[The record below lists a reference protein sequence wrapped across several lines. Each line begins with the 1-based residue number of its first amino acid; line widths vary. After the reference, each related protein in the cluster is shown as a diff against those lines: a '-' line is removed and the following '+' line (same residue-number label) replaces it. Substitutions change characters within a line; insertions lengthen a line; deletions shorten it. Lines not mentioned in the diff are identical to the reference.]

1 MALTSA
7 VTQQRIGTQMLPWCT
22 ASNWCGLRVGWP
34 QIPAIQVLS
43 MSLVCLSHVG
53 NIPLNLKTVCKGKI
67 QWLQWALKKLP
78 TPQCEGHQEELLRS
92 MLFIAFLT
100 PPVCYCPIVS
110 ALLLFSLTHRSH
122 SSFFTPSPILITC
135 TQFFASIALFLTADS
150 HFLIARC
157 SSFTSVL

>member
-7 VTQQRIGTQMLPWCT
+7 VTQKRTGTQMRPWCT

-53 NIPLNLKTVCKGKI
+53 NITLNLKTVCKGKI

-78 TPQCEGHQEELLRS
+78 TPQCEGHQEEPLRS
-92 MLFIAFLT
+92 MLYVHCFSYTSCMFTVLPCLPCCSFL
-100 PPVCYCPIVS
+100 
-110 ALLLFSLTHRSH
+110 
-122 SSFFTPSPILITC
+122 SPIGPIPPSSPLPP
-135 TQFFASIALFLTADS
+135 SSLHVRNFLPPLLYSLQQT
-150 HFLIARC
+150 HIF
-157 SSFTSVL
+157 